1 MHKESPTPPPQ
12 ARAILPRPEHMLLQP
27 ATRRTVVP
35 LPQPKKT
42 RASRPKVRTGCLTC
56 KERRVKCDERKPAC
70 LRCEKAKVTCSGYAD
85 PALPRKKK
93 DACLLASR
101 SAGNRH
107 LAPRGS
113 AMCLAAARYGAGSD
127 PETSAAVSIH
137 GARCGP
143 RSFVGLPHMSNQD
156 VLYFDYFR
164 LQVVQELAGH
174 YTAGLWSRL
183 AVGEALQDDCVRHCV
198 LAIGALTQSMSV
210 QPNRLTFKV
219 PSNAHHD
226 AAVRHHQQAIM
237 SFQKHIQGWTT
248 PPSPRSVMVTNTLLV
263 LLETLQGRMKSA
275 DNLMNAG
282 LSILKNQISLFCR
295 DPEWIASAVVDDDMR
310 DMEHVL
316 PCLSVMSHFSYQ
328 YEPTRRVFQHLSS
341 DPDFYFPRV
350 GIDPIG
356 RLFSNWGRFFTYGMI
371 FSGQAVYAC
380 LEGMPIA
387 TLVRLLPRQ
396 QTFLSH
402 LQTWRTVIAE
412 YAACDDLDAA
422 SRRALR
428 LVEIHWLVLRCNASV
443 ALDPT
448 EVACDAFVDE
458 YRHLLT
464 LCLDFMRDEL
474 TTRSPASLVLGE
486 GLMYP
491 LKMIVYSCRTH
502 DVRVEALEA
511 LCLLPWA
518 TESEGASDLIEA
530 LSGAILLEEQ
540 GRNARGWVPPEE
552 RWFALGG
559 EWDDERRATEGT
571 RVYWRQCP
579 DEDGN
584 PVFRKLSDDHRQWPN
599 ICDVARCTKDHR
611 GIHPAYRM
619 MSGGVE
625 VGA

>member
-1 MHKESPTPPPQ
+1 M
-12 ARAILPRPEHMLLQP
+12 
-27 ATRRTVVP
+27 
-35 LPQPKKT
+35 
-42 RASRPKVRTGCLTC
+42 
-56 KERRVKCDERKPAC
+56 
-70 LRCEKAKVTCSGYAD
+70 
-85 PALPRKKK
+85 
-93 DACLLASR
+93 
-101 SAGNRH
+101 
-107 LAPRGS
+107 
-113 AMCLAAARYGAGSD
+113 SD
-127 PETSAAVSIH
+127 
-137 GARCGP
+137 
-143 RSFVGLPHMSNQD
+143 QD

-164 LQVVQELAGH
+164 LHVVCELAGH

-198 LAIGALTQSMSV
+198 LAIGALTQSMSA
-210 QPNRLTFKV
+210 QPLHRLSLKA
-219 PSNAHHD
+219 PSNTHHD
-226 AAVRHHQQAIM
+226 AVVRHHQQAIM
-237 SFQKHIQGWTT
+237 AFQKHIQGGTS

-295 DPEWIASAVVDDDMR
+295 APEFIAAGVVDDDMR

-328 YEPTRRVFQHLSS
+328 FEPTRRVFHHLSS
-341 DPDFYFPRV
+341 DPDFYFPRP
-350 GIDPIG
+350 GIDPIS

-402 LQTWRTVIAE
+402 LQTWRGVIAE
-412 YAACDDLDAA
+412 YAACPNLDAA

-464 LCLDFMRDEL
+464 LCLDFMGEEL
-474 TTRSPASLVLGE
+474 ATRSPAALVLGE

-502 DVRVEALEA
+502 DVRIEALEA
-511 LCLLPWA
+511 LRLLPWA
-518 TESEGASDLIEA
+518 TGPEGAWDLVEG
-530 LSGAILLEEQ
+530 LMGAILLEEQ
-540 GRNARGWVPPEE
+540 GRDASGWVPPEQ

-559 EWDDERRATEGT
+559 EWDDERRAAEDT
-571 RVYWRQCP
+571 RLYWRQCP

-584 PVFRKLSDDHRQWPN
+584 PVFRKLVADHRRWPN
-599 ICDVARCTKDHR
+599 ICDVAGCTKDHK
-611 GIHPAYRM
+611 GVHPVLRM
-619 MSGGVE
+619 MSEWEGE
-625 VGA
+625 A